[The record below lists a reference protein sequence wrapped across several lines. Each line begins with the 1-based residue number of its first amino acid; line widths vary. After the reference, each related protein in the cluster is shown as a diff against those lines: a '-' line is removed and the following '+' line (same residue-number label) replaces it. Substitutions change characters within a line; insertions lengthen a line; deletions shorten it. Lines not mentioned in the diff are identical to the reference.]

1 MNKISKLIQF
11 LILFLVGGS
20 VYVMIELLWRGRSYP
35 SMFVLGGI
43 CFYLIGLINEKYPWD
58 MPLISQMFISSIIV
72 TTSEFIFGVILNII
86 LKLGIWDYSQMPYN
100 LCGQICLLFS
110 ILWFLLSAVAI
121 VLDDFIRWKWFG
133 EKKPKYHIF
142 YSHYINILYFNKK
155 AV

>member
-1 MNKISKLIQF
+1 MKKIPKLLQF
-11 LILFLVGGS
+11 LILFAVGGS

-72 TTSEFIFGVILNII
+72 TTLEFIFGVILNIV

-121 VLDDFIRWKWFG
+121 VVDDLIRWKWFG
-133 EKKPKYHIF
+133 EMKPRYHIF
-142 YSHYINILYFNKK
+142 YSHCEDLHKNDE
-155 AV
+155 